1 MKYAHKVQIKRCKVV
16 TSFFPSYY
24 KSETVFMFLEVMT
37 MLSFDC
43 VDFAMRYTNVLCGK
57 LFFFALVN
65 VILFETTSEGKTCSK
80 NSAMKHFRLVLQ

>member
-1 MKYAHKVQIKRCKVV
+1 VKYAHKVQIERCKVV

-57 LFFFALVN
+57 LFFFSLWSMSFYLKQRVRVKRAAK
-65 VILFETTSEGKTCSK
+65 IP
-80 NSAMKHFRLVLQ
+80 R